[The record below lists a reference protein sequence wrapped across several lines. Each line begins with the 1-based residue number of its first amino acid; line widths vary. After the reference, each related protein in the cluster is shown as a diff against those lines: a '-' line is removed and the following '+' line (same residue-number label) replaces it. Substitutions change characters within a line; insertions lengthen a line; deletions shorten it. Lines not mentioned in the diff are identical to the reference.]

1 MKIFILGSMHFAK
14 EMLETKKK
22 LEDMGHQVGVSC
34 DTQEFVNNREMTT
47 DNHEENY
54 KWCVDNDIIRKCFTC
69 IADSD
74 AVLLLN
80 YPKNG
85 LNGYVG
91 ASGIME
97 VGLAYYLKKKI
108 FLLYSPPP
116 VKEAKYSH
124 EILIMQPII
133 LNGDLNMISKV

>member
-1 MKIFILGSMHFAK
+1 MHFAK
-14 EMLETKKK
+14 EMLEAKKK
-22 LEDMGHQVGVSC
+22 LEEAGNEVGVPC
-34 DTQEFVNNREMTT
+34 DTKTFVDDPSMTT
-47 DNHEENY
+47 DDHEKNY
-54 KWCVDNDIIRKCFTC
+54 KWCIDNDIIRKCFDL

-85 LNGYVG
+85 INGYVG
-91 ASGIME
+91 ASGVME

-108 FLLYSPPP
+108 YLLYPPP
-116 VKEAKYSH
+116 PPEQVKSSH

-133 LNGDLNMISKV
+133 LNGDLSLIG